1 MEKILNI
8 IIFLCLYDH
17 YYLFLLF
24 FRICH
29 PHDGVWNILN
39 NALVKTFL
47 NFPQHGFWH
56 MVALLKSKDSKR
68 TIRCDQIFQKV
79 LSSPHGEVINDSR
92 RLTGNIVFLREI
104 LKQQQNPIIENF
116 TCKID

>member
-1 MEKILNI
+1 MEKILYI
-8 IIFLCLYDH
+8 IIFLYLYDH
-17 YYLFLLF
+17 YYLFFIF

-104 LKQQQNPIIENF
+104 LKEQQNPIIENF
-116 TCKID
+116 T